1 MWVRVE
7 DNFYNTDAIISLE
20 RRTDAAVYYVV
31 RFVDRNETGF
41 NEKQIRPL
49 LDALAGLAEKD
60 RQQAGESHY
69 EPAGDHAAYSGTDH
83 ANTRQAQPERD
94 AAEMQRS

>member
-7 DNFYNTDAIISLE
+7 DNFYNTDAIISME

-49 LDALAGLAEKD
+49 LDALAGLAEKE
-60 RQQAGESHY
+60 RQQAGEAHY
-69 EPAGDHAAYSGTDH
+69 EPGGDHAVHSGTDH
-83 ANTRQAQPERD
+83 SETRQPQPTRD
-94 AAEMQRS
+94 AAETQHS